1 MNLSLFAETM
11 SRLMQQAHCSRGE
24 LAKSLNVSVAQID
37 RWKYGKRPPKPENIV
52 ALIRAFKSFLTLP
65 EAQTWAA
72 QVDYRLTPTELR
84 QLFPPFTI
92 FPPPVPNRAITIRR
106 LPLFVERL
114 FGITEAKTEL
124 LMRLNI
130 MDDHWLLAIVG
141 LGGLGKTTL
150 ANLLAHELLSSPRF
164 YDVVWLSA
172 KQEEFSPQL
181 GRYLTHHPPLTKE
194 NWVDTLLQQLAP
206 NLSLTLSAQEKIIL
220 LTHWLKQQPYLIV
233 IDNLET
239 VADYHELL
247 TSLSQLANPSK
258 FLLTSRESLSDY
270 SQVYSYNLLPL
281 TREETFNLLWYAG
294 DTRDVPALRDAT
306 HEQLEAI
313 YQGVGGNP
321 LVLNLI
327 IRKLRCASIIK
338 VLAQLKQAEGKKIT
352 ELYAHIYGELWHR
365 LDDSTRR
372 VLRIMGVLGSGTS
385 EDIID
390 LDDHLS
396 LLTELELQRT
406 LGHLMH
412 FSLVERRGTLEM
424 PIYTIHSVTKTF
436 LLQKISVYKI
446 T

>member
-52 ALIRAFKSFLTLP
+52 ALIQAFKSFLTLS

-72 QVDYRLTPTELR
+72 QVDYNLTSTELQ
-84 QLFPPFTI
+84 QLFPPFTT

-114 FGITEAKTEL
+114 FGITEAKSEL
-124 LMRLNI
+124 LRRLNI
-130 MDDHWLLAIVG
+130 TDDHWLLAIVG

-150 ANLLAHELLSSPRF
+150 ANLLTHELLLSPRF

-181 GRYLTHHPPLTKE
+181 GRYPTRHPKLTKE
-194 NWVDTLLQQLAP
+194 NWVDSILQQLNP
-206 NLSLTLSAQEKIIL
+206 DYSLTLSPQEKIIL
-220 LTHWLKQQPYLIV
+220 LTYWLKQQPYLIV
-233 IDNLET
+233 IDNLDT
-239 VADYHELL
+239 IADYYELL
-247 TSLSQLANPSK
+247 MQLSQLANPTK
-258 FLLTSRESLSDY
+258 FLLTSRLSLSDY
-270 SQVYSYNLLPL
+270 GQIYSYNLSPL

-294 DTRDVPALRDAT
+294 DTRDIAALRDAP

-338 VLAQLKQAEGKKIT
+338 VLTQLKQAEGKKVT
-352 ELYAHIYGELWHR
+352 ELYGYIYGELWHR

-372 VLRIMGVLGSGTS
+372 VLWIMGVLGASTAEG
-385 EDIID
+385 IID
-390 LDDHLS
+390 LDDQPS
-396 LLTELELQRT
+396 SLTELELQRV

-412 FSLVERRGTLEM
+412 FLLVERHGTLEI
-424 PIYTIHSVTKTF
+424 PIYAIHPVTKIF
-436 LLQKISVYKI
+436 LLHQVSVYKA